1 MATNIDLNYKTGN
14 ARLTYTT
21 TITGL
26 GSDSQFPLPACTLAW
41 SCAYKLAGSGSL
53 QIQQSCNDPL
63 EISGQQSGSGIVQLW
78 KDVGTASTGGTVQF
92 ISGTGSPTMLR
103 GVVTSGSG
111 TDALTIVINA
121 SYISA

>member
-1 MATNIDLNYKTGN
+1 MATNIDLNLKNGN
-14 ARLTYTT
+14 GQKTYTT

-26 GSDSQFPLPACTLAW
+26 GSDTQFPLPTCTIAW

-63 EISGQQSGSGIVQLW
+63 EVLGQQSGSGIVQLW
-78 KDVGTASTGGTVQF
+78 KDVGTASTAGTVQF
-92 ISGTGSPTMLR
+92 ISGTGAPTMLR
-103 GVVTSGSG
+103 GVVTSGTG

-121 SYISA
+121 SYTSA